1 MAIDTGELDA
11 MQKGYKAAV
20 DAWIESIRA
29 EEATASGCHNE
40 TQIDA
45 WEGAA
50 SRQEDAAKQAHLA
63 KESYEA
69 ALREGF
75 FNF

>member
-1 MAIDTGELDA
+1 MAIGTGELDA
-11 MQKGYKAAV
+11 MQKRYKGAV
-20 DAWIESIRA
+20 DAWIMAIRA
-29 EEATASGCHNE
+29 EEAIASGCHNE

-50 SRQEDAAKQAHLA
+50 FRQEDAAKQAHLA
-63 KESYEA
+63 KKSYEA
-69 ALREGF
+69 ALREEF